1 MEVKKLKLSQVSVNK
16 ANPRTITERKFKLL
30 IESILVFP
38 KMLTKLRPVVVD
50 EKYNALG
57 GNMRYMAL
65 VEISKLD
72 IREIEGMLSTNK
84 AFNKKSQK
92 GREKL
97 LDFWGKW
104 LQEPFVPVVDASELS
119 DDERKQFVIADNA
132 SFGQWDYDELANNWD
147 NAEIQSWGVDV
158 WLPEQTEAQPQA
170 QPVEPVHPTYAD
182 PEDFDRR
189 NLPVELIGADLNP
202 DNLPKIEG
210 DDQTAVERIIIVYP
224 KERKQELCALLGIQD
239 INKIIYNISEFNT
252 AQ

>member
-1 MEVKKLKLSQVSVNK
+1 MELKQLKLSQVSVNK
-16 ANPRTITERKFKLL
+16 NNPRTITDRKFKHLV
-30 IESILVFP
+30 ESILVFP
-38 KMLTKLRPVVVD
+38 RMLELRPVVID
-50 EKYNALG
+50 NKGTAIG
-57 GNMRYMAL
+57 GNMRYRSL
-65 VEISKLD
+65 VEISKKD
-72 IREIEGMLSTNK
+72 IREIEGMLGMNK
-84 AFNKKSQK
+84 EFLKKTK
-92 GREKL
+92 AEREKL

-104 LQEPFVPVVDASELS
+104 LQNPTVPTADASKLTEE
-119 DDERKQFVIADNA
+119 ERKHFIIADNA

-158 WLPEQTEAQPQA
+158 WLPDQTEAQPQA
-170 QPVEPVHPTYAD
+170 QPVETVHPTYAD

-224 KERKQELCALLGIQD
+224 KERKQELCALLGIQE

>member
-1 MEVKKLKLSQVSVNK
+1 
-16 ANPRTITERKFKLL
+16 
-30 IESILVFP
+30 
-38 KMLTKLRPVVVD
+38 
-50 EKYNALG
+50 
-57 GNMRYMAL
+57 
-65 VEISKLD
+65 
-72 IREIEGMLSTNK
+72 MLSTNK
-84 AFNKKSQK
+84 EFNKKTK
-92 GREKL
+92 AEREKL

-104 LQEPFVPVVDASELS
+104 LQDPKVPTADASKLTEE
-119 DDERKQFVIADNA
+119 ERKHFIIADNA
-132 SFGQWDYDELANNWD
+132 SFGQWDYDDLANNWD

-158 WLPEQTEAQPQA
+158 WLPEQTEAQTQA

-189 NLPVELIGADLNP
+189 NLPIELVGADLNP

>member
-1 MEVKKLKLSQVSVNK
+1 MKTEMLKLQQVKVNER
-16 ANPRTITERKFKLL
+16 NPRTITERKFNLL

-38 KMLTKLRPVVVD
+38 AMLEIRPVVVD
-50 EKYNALG
+50 DKNTALG
-57 GNMRYMAL
+57 GNMRLLAL
-65 VEISKLD
+65 RKIAEKD
-72 IREIEGMLSTNK
+72 IREIEGMLSSNK
-84 AFNKKSQK
+84 EFLKKTQAERSN
-92 GREKL
+92 L
-97 LDFWGKW
+97 LDYWGNW
-104 LQEPFVPVVDASELS
+104 LQQPTVHTAKASKLS
-119 DDERKQFVIADNA
+119 KEERDHFIIADNA
-132 SFGQWDYDELANNWD
+132 SFGQWDYDDLANNWD

-158 WLPEQTEAQPQA
+158 WLPEQSLAQPQA
-170 QPVEPVHPTYAD
+170 QPVEPSHPTYAD

-189 NLPVELIGADLNP
+189 NLPIELVGADLNP